1 MSCRF
6 QKILQKILRKDHSII
21 RLSLSQERE
30 LSHFQLC
37 NFREGIS
44 QLASRFLCKKEPERN
59 RKGENIFQSREIV
72 EALLELLK
80 EKP

>member
-1 MSCRF
+1 MGLKFVEKTTLLPDLVSA
-6 QKILQKILRKDHSII
+6 RKG
-21 RLSLSQERE
+21 E

-44 QLASRFLCKKEPERN
+44 QLASRFLCKKNLKGRE
-59 RKGENIFQSREIV
+59 GENIFQSREMV

>member
-1 MSCRF
+1 MC
-6 QKILQKILRKDHSII
+6 LQDFMGLKFFEKTTLLPDLVSARKG
-21 RLSLSQERE
+21 E

-72 EALLELLK
+72 KALLELLK